1 MKRQHYWQEERL
13 YNFTKI
19 YSNLL
24 KKNENQLKIINFE
37 NQDHLEKTFSLLTNK
52 GNKIQ
57 NMRRFA
63 RFGSIYTN

>member
-1 MKRQHYWQEERL
+1 MKRQHWHEQRL

-37 NQDHLEKTFSLLTNK
+37 NQDHLEKNFSLLTNK
-52 GNKIQ
+52 DNKIQ

-63 RFGSIYTN
+63 QFGSIFTN